1 MSKSSFFSNHLL
13 KMFFWLLFSI
23 FAAHKLNT
31 FNFKAHYN
39 LNMAKDIVL
48 GVDIGGSGIK
58 GALVNIKTGELAS
71 ERFRLET
78 PQPAD
83 PKNVTDTFIKIVEH
97 FNYKGP
103 IGCGFPA
110 VMKKGVAFTASNIHK
125 DWIGTNAAQL
135 FSEASGCEVVVLNDA
150 DVAGVAEVEFGVG
163 AKVEG
168 TIILIT
174 IGTGLGS
181 AIFLDGKLLPNTEF
195 GHVYLKGHT
204 EVAEKY
210 ASNSAR
216 KKDDLKYEEWALRFK
231 TYLEHLQFLFT
242 PDLFILGGGVSK
254 KYKKFDQILETIRT
268 PIVTAEMLNEAG
280 IIGAAISAVK

>member
-1 MSKSSFFSNHLL
+1 M
-13 KMFFWLLFSI
+13 
-23 FAAHKLNT
+23 T
-31 FNFKAHYN
+31 
-39 LNMAKDIVL
+39 KDIVL
-48 GVDIGGSGIK
+48 GIDIGGSGIK
-58 GALVNIKTGELAS
+58 GALVNIKTGELVS

-83 PKNVTDTFIKIVEH
+83 PKNVTDTFIKVVEY
-97 FNYKGP
+97 FDYKGP

-125 DWIGTNAAQL
+125 DWIGTNAAEL
-135 FSEASGCEVVVLNDA
+135 FSKASGCEVAVLNDA

-195 GHVYLKGHT
+195 GHVYLKGHK
-204 EVAEKY
+204 EVAERY

-216 KKDDLKYEEWALRFK
+216 KRDDLKYEEWAARFK

-242 PDLFILGGGVSK
+242 PDLFILGGGASK

-268 PIVTAEMLNEAG
+268 PIKTAEMLNEAG
-280 IIGAAISAVK
+280 IIGAALSAIKR

>member
-1 MSKSSFFSNHLL
+1 
-13 KMFFWLLFSI
+13 
-23 FAAHKLNT
+23 
-31 FNFKAHYN
+31 
-39 LNMAKDIVL
+39 MAQDIVL

-58 GALVNIKTGELAS
+58 GALVNVKTGELAS
-71 ERFRLET
+71 ERYRLET

-83 PKNVTDTFIKIVEH
+83 PKNVTDTFLKVVEH

-110 VMKKGVAFTASNIHK
+110 VMKKGIAYTASNIHK

-135 FSEASGCEVVVLNDA
+135 FSKASGCEVVVLNDA
-150 DVAGVAEVEFGVG
+150 DVAGVAEVAFGVG
-163 AKVEG
+163 ANVEG

-181 AIFLDGKLLPNTEF
+181 AIFLDGKLIPNTEF
-195 GHVYLKGHT
+195 GHVYLKGHK

-216 KKDDLKYEEWALRFK
+216 KRDNLKYEAWAVRFK
-231 TYLEHLQFLFT
+231 EYLEHLQFLFT
-242 PDLFILGGGVSK
+242 PDLFILGGGASK
-254 KYKKFDQILETIRT
+254 KYKKFDQILEKINT
-268 PIVTAEMLNEAG
+268 PILTAEMLNEAG
-280 IIGAAISAVK
+280 IIGAALCAIK

>member
-1 MSKSSFFSNHLL
+1 M
-13 KMFFWLLFSI
+13 
-23 FAAHKLNT
+23 T
-31 FNFKAHYN
+31 
-39 LNMAKDIVL
+39 KDIVL

-83 PKNVTDTFIKIVEH
+83 PKNVTATFLKVVEH
-97 FNYKGP
+97 FDYEGP

-110 VMKKGVAFTASNIHK
+110 VMKNGVAFTASNIHK

-150 DVAGVAEVEFGVG
+150 DVAGAAEVTFGVG
-163 AKVEG
+163 AKVNG
-168 TIILIT
+168 TVILIT

-181 AIFLDGKLLPNTEF
+181 AIFLNGQLLPNTEF
-195 GHVYLKGHT
+195 GHVYLKGHK

-210 ASNSAR
+210 SSNSAR
-216 KKDDLKYEEWALRFK
+216 
-231 TYLEHLQFLFT
+231 
-242 PDLFILGGGVSK
+242 
-254 KYKKFDQILETIRT
+254 
-268 PIVTAEMLNEAG
+268 
-280 IIGAAISAVK
+280 